1 MSKSYDLFKED
12 EGGRRIFVETV
23 IGLGQMKKL
32 LVKLSVLNPRKYLI
46 YDPTEAQFVE
56 PFKKSA

>member
-12 EGGRRIFVETV
+12 KSGRRVFVETV
-23 IGLGQMKKL
+23 IGLDQVEELLTKL
-32 LVKLSVLNPRKYLI
+32 AVSKARKYFI
-46 YDPTEAQFVE
+46 YDPTDGQFVE